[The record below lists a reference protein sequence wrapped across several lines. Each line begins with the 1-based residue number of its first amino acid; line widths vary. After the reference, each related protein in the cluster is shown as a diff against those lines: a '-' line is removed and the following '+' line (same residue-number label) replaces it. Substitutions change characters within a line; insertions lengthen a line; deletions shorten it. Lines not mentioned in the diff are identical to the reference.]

1 MKRSIISL
9 LVSSA
14 MFCAYANADDLFEY
28 ETQGLRSLDKGV
40 HHIRVNKSAV
50 EVVPGAT
57 FNLRSPSGEEGTV
70 HVDSVSG
77 TENSKSVSGHIVGVE
92 NSSVNLTVG
101 IDNVFGSIVFGDNA
115 YSIEGTSL
123 LDLRTMNLTLEKCGH
138 DSYPDPND
146 VNPNIVNSVVGQH
159 HTKANA
165 STLPNNSVR
174 TTVTLLARYTQGMLT
189 KYSTEAGV
197 KTRIDSL
204 VAVANTTLT
213 NSGVNMEYKVLA
225 YEKSSASDTDT
236 SVNVLGTSG
245 NWKTTSRNKVGAD
258 LVVTVR
264 PFKMS
269 QGNCGQAFILGSGVT
284 NISGYSESVGAVV
297 GEGRDSSGFYCDDDS
312 FAHELGHNMG
322 LAHDRANANG
332 VASKPYAYGFSN
344 LTGNRFGTVMSYQ
357 YPKVRYFSN
366 PDVKCNGIPCGVVD
380 TDAKSA
386 NNAEALVLNKEL
398 VANFRTGPIIPA
410 PFSATSVAS
419 GDPITSFNLSVTMN
433 PDTNDLYQ
441 NGYLAVK
448 VVSGV
453 STTYRVTSTSYTV
466 SFINFNRTAYQ
477 LVNGQT
483 NEVLKGYKNA
493 SPFAVYFVYSMTPNI
508 NPTNYIKVY
517 EKK

>member
-28 ETQGLRSLDKGV
+28 ETQGLRSLEKGV

-92 NSSVNLTVG
+92 NSSVVLTVG
-101 IDNVFGSIVFGDNA
+101 TDSVFGSIVFGENA

-123 LDLRTMNLTLEKCGH
+123 LDLRTMNLTLEKCGQ
-138 DSYPDPND
+138 DIYPDPNNLD
-146 VNPNIVNSVVGQH
+146 HNTVNSVVGQH

-174 TTVTLLARYTQGMLT
+174 TTITLLVQYTQGMLT
-189 KYSTEAGV
+189 RYSTEAGT
-197 KTRIDSL
+197 KARIDSL
-204 VAVANTTLT
+204 VAVANTALT
-213 NSGVNMEYKVLA
+213 NSGVNMEYKVLS
-225 YEKSSASDTDT
+225 YEKSDVSDTALT
-236 SVNVLGTSG
+236 NIALGSG
-245 NWKTTSRNKVGAD
+245 FTWKTTSRNKVGAD
-258 LVVTVR
+258 LVITVR
-264 PFKMS
+264 PFKVS
-269 QGNCGQAFILGSGVT
+269 HGSCGGAFILGGGVT
-284 NISGYSESVGAVV
+284 NLAAASEAVGAIVD
-297 GEGRDSSGFYCDDDS
+297 EGRDSGYYCDDDA

-322 LAHDRANANG
+322 LAHDRAHASG

-344 LTGNRFGTVMSYQ
+344 LVGSKFGTVMSYQ
-357 YPKVRYFSN
+357 FPKVRYFSN
-366 PDVKCNGIPCGVVD
+366 PDIKCNGIPCGVAD
-380 TDAKSA
+380 TDANSA
-386 NNAEALVLNKEL
+386 NNAEALILNKDI
-398 VANFRTGPIIPA
+398 VANFRTVPIVQA

-419 GDPITSFNLSVTMN
+419 GDPITSFNLSVSMN
-433 PDTNDLYQ
+433 PDTNDLNQ

-453 STTYRVTSTSYTV
+453 STTYRATSTSYSV

-493 SPFAVYFVYSMTPNI
+493 NPFAVYFGYSMTPNI